1 MVCLISKAFGILA
14 PTHLSPDLQTPYL
27 QNSVSKKSIPLM
39 KQKELSKK

>member
-1 MVCLISKAFGILA
+1 MVSLISKAFGILA
-14 PTHLSPDLQTPYL
+14 PTHLSPDL